1 MSHETEDTHER
12 GAAGPERETPAGS
25 EGDATGSERD
35 AAGSVRGATKRGVA
49 GSECGVAGSEC
60 GVAGSERDAAAAKR
74 ALLGRVDG
82 PADLRGLSEEE
93 LQTLAQ
99 EVREH
104 IIETVGEIGG
114 HFGANLG
121 TCELAVALHSLL
133 GSPRDKILWDVG
145 HQAYPHKILTGR
157 RDALHTIRQ
166 YGGLAPFCSR
176 EESAHDI
183 IGAGH
188 ASTSV
193 GYAVGI
199 KEGMRHMRG
208 AASWPAA
215 GAAGVGETPADV
227 VGEAGEGK
235 VVAVIGDGAMTG
247 GVAFEAIGQAGGLGT
262 PIVVVLNDN
271 GMSIAPNVGA
281 LSRYFNRVR
290 LNPKLW
296 HVREGVEGGLAR
308 LPGGIGSAFERLGP
322 QLKESIKAFW
332 APGLWWEELDWAYM
346 GVIDGH
352 DVRALRKALREALAA
367 ERPVV
372 VHIATVKGK
381 GFAPAEDGGLEGM
394 EKWHAAKPKS
404 IVDGIPTRPSPA
416 RQPAATAASASG
428 AAVAAPAPA
437 PQYTQV
443 FGEALVKEC
452 ERDSRVVGITAA
464 MNSGTGLN
472 ILQKALPERYFDV
485 GIAEQQAILFAAG
498 LSLEGCKPVAA
509 IYSTFLQRAYDQIV
523 HDVCLQRLNVVFAMD
538 RAGLVGDDGP
548 THHGAF
554 DVAYMRCLPNVV
566 LMAPRDEAMLVHM
579 LRTALV
585 FDGPIA
591 LRYPRGEGAGVAL
604 PGEPHAIAI
613 GTGEILR
620 EAGVGHPAARGRR
633 VALIGY
639 GSGVGKALE
648 AADLLAEHEL
658 AVTVADARFAKPI
671 DAGLM
676 AQLAAEHDLL
686 VTVEEGVLAGGFGSA
701 VWETLS
707 DAGVSAPRIMR
718 VGLPDRYVTHG
729 KPALLHEEI
738 GFTGERIAE
747 RVAAAILDRDSAT
760 VGA

>member
-1 MSHETEDTHER
+1 MSK
-12 GAAGPERETPAGS
+12 AKQKPQIPLLAGI
-25 EGDATGSERD
+25 
-35 AAGSVRGATKRGVA
+35 
-49 GSECGVAGSEC
+49 
-60 GVAGSERDAAAAKR
+60 
-74 ALLGRVDG
+74 DG
-82 PADLRGLSEEE
+82 PQDLHSLSDEQLAE
-93 LQTLAQ
+93 LAQ

-104 IIETVGEIGG
+104 IIDTVGEIGG

-121 TCELAVALHSLL
+121 TCELAVALHSVLE
-133 GSPRDKILWDVG
+133 SPKDKILWDVG

-157 RDALHTIRQ
+157 RDRLSTIRQ
-166 YGGLAPFCSR
+166 YEGLAPFCSIV
-176 EESAHDI
+176 ESPHDI
-183 IGAGH
+183 MGAGH
-188 ASTSV
+188 ASTSI

-199 KEGMRHMRG
+199 KEGMRHG
-208 AASWPAA
+208 
-215 GAAGVGETPADV
+215 
-227 VGEAGEGK
+227 AGENGK

-247 GVAFEAIGQAGGLGT
+247 GVAFEAIEQAGGLGT

-281 LSRYFNRVR
+281 MSKYFNRVR

-296 HVREGVEGGLAR
+296 HAREGVEGGLTR
-308 LPGGIGSAFERLGP
+308 LPGGIGAALERIGP

-346 GVIDGH
+346 GVVDGH
-352 DVRALRKALREALAA
+352 DVRALREALREALAA

-372 VHIATVKGK
+372 VHVATVKGK

-404 IVDGIPTRPSPA
+404 ILNGVPTRAVP
-416 RQPAATAASASG
+416 ASAVSRNG
-428 AAVAAPAPA
+428 QAKQAVAPPPP

-443 FGEALVKEC
+443 FGEALVREC
-452 ERDSRVVGITAA
+452 ERDERVVGITAA

-472 ILQKALPERYFDV
+472 ILQKAMPDRYFDV

-498 LSLEGCKPVAA
+498 LALQGVKPVAA

-523 HDVCLQRLNVVFAMD
+523 HDVCLQKLNVVFALD

-554 DVAYMRCLPNVV
+554 DIAYLRCLPNIV
-566 LMAPRDEAMLVHM
+566 LMAPRDEALLVDMLH
-579 LRTALV
+579 TALAYD
-585 FDGPIA
+585 DGPIE
-591 LRYPRGEGAGVAL
+591 LRYPRGDGTGAEL
-604 PGEPHAIAI
+604 PERPRAIEI

-620 EAGVGHPAARGRR
+620 ERGASAPVGGR

-648 AADLLAEHEL
+648 AAEEL
-658 AVTVADARFAKPI
+658 ARDEIEVTVADARFAKPI

-686 VTVEEGVLAGGFGSA
+686 VTVEEGVLAGGFGTA
-701 VWETLS
+701 VWETLNETGLTGPGGGAS
-707 DAGVSAPRIMR
+707 GIRILR

-729 KPALLHEEI
+729 KPALLHEEV
-738 GFTGERIAE
+738 GFTGRRIAE
-747 RVAAAILDRDSAT
+747 RIRAAILDRDSAP

>member
-1 MSHETEDTHER
+1 MSLLDKVN
-12 GAAGPERETPAGS
+12 GPE
-25 EGDATGSERD
+25 
-35 AAGSVRGATKRGVA
+35 
-49 GSECGVAGSEC
+49 
-60 GVAGSERDAAAAKR
+60 
-74 ALLGRVDG
+74 
-82 PADLRGLSEEE
+82 DLHLLSEQE
-93 LQTLAQ
+93 LQEVAQ

-104 IIETVGEIGG
+104 IIDTVGEIGG

-133 GSPRDKILWDVG
+133 NSPQDKILWDVG

-157 RDALHTIRQ
+157 RDRLSTIRQ
-166 YGGLAPFCSR
+166 YGGLAPFCSIA
-176 EESAHDI
+176 ESPHDI
-183 IGAGH
+183 MGAGH
-188 ASTSV
+188 ASTSI

-199 KEGMRHMRG
+199 KEGMRHMY
-208 AASWPAA
+208 PDA
-215 GAAGVGETPADV
+215 G
-227 VGEAGEGK
+227 GK

-281 LSRYFNRVR
+281 LSRYFNRIR

-296 HVREGVEGGLAR
+296 HARSGVEGGLTR
-308 LPGGIGSAFERLGP
+308 LPGGIGAAFERLGP
-322 QLKESIKAFW
+322 HLKESIKAFW
-332 APGLWWEELDWAYM
+332 APGLWWEELDWAYT

-352 DVRALRKALREALAA
+352 DVRALREALREALAA

-381 GFAPAEDGGLEGM
+381 GFAPAEEGGLEGM
-394 EKWHAAKPKS
+394 EQWHAAKPKS
-404 IVDGIPTRPSPA
+404 ILNGSPTGSKAAATGSPA
-416 RQPAATAASASG
+416 AAT
-428 AAVAAPAPA
+428 PP
-437 PQYTQV
+437 PQYTKV
-443 FGEALVKEC
+443 FGDALVREC
-452 ERDSRVVGITAA
+452 ERDERVVGITAA
-464 MNSGTGLN
+464 MNSGTGLS
-472 ILQKALPERYFDV
+472 ILQKAMPERYFDV
-485 GIAEQQAILFAAG
+485 GIAEQQAVLFAAG
-498 LSLEGCKPVAA
+498 LALEGVKPVAA

-554 DVAYMRCLPNVV
+554 DIAYLRCLPNIV
-566 LMAPRDEAMLVHM
+566 LMASRDESMLVHM
-579 LRTALV
+579 LRTAV
-585 FDGPIA
+585 EYDDGPIA
-591 LRYPRGEGAGVAL
+591 LRYPRGEGTGVRLPLAGR
-604 PGEPHAIAI
+604 AIKI

-620 EAGVGHPAARGRR
+620 ESEPSASGRR

-639 GSGVGKALE
+639 GTGVGKALE
-648 AADLLAEHEL
+648 AAELLAAQDL

-701 VWETLS
+701 VWETLNET
-707 DAGVSAPRIMR
+707 GSAPRILR

-729 KPALLHEEI
+729 KPALLHEEV
-738 GFTGERIAE
+738 GFTGQRIAE
-747 RVAAAILDRDSAT
+747 RVAAAINGAEHAAPSEPNAPSAILDA
-760 VGA
+760 